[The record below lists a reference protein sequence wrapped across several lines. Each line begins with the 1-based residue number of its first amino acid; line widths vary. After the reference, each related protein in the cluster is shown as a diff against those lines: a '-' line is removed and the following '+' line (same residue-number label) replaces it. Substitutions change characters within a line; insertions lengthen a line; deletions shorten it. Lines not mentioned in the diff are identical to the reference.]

1 MKQGRQDNTS
11 MKPATALTRLT
22 DRAIITYGAERDW
35 GCVERTFYITKR
47 YDFTPSYKPPPIK
60 RFSKTNAK
68 VLISK
73 TSNGVSNVLTIPK
86 IGLLF

>member
-1 MKQGRQDNTS
+1 
-11 MKPATALTRLT
+11 MKPATALTRLS
-22 DRAIITYGAERDW
+22 DRAIITYGAQRDW
-35 GCVERTFYITKR
+35 GRVERTLFITKS
-47 YDFTPSYKPPPIK
+47 YQMLPSYKPLPIK
-60 RFSKTNAK
+60 HFFKTNAK